1 MLGRHGW
8 VRVFIRDFEGNPK
21 TQYFTHKIMARF
33 WAVNAVVA
41 VAVFILASAVW
52 SRISVLYLVLVSL
65 YANWSTDA
73 GAMAASEAA
82 GENAVSEYAI
92 GQETAA
98 AEDEADQLL
107 AGDHSQGG
115 GAAE

>member
-1 MLGRHGW
+1 MPVRHGW
-8 VRVFIRDFEGNPK
+8 LRVFIRDFEGNPQ
-21 TQYFTHKIMARF
+21 TQYKVHQVAARF
-33 WAVNAVVA
+33 WLVNAVVA
-41 VAVFILASAVW
+41 VAVFIFAPGAW

-82 GENAVSEYAI
+82 GENAVSAYAI

-98 AEDEADQLL
+98 AEDEADRLL
-107 AGDHSQGG
+107 AGEGSEKD
-115 GAAE
+115 